1 MKLKIYQV
9 KEECLSRF
17 GFRRYDVA
25 RKNGFSLANY
35 DCVWSGDIDCD
46 TSLDGIY
53 RRFNRVDEDDC
64 ESLSGIG
71 FAGRSMSVSDV
82 IDLEGHMYYCDDFGW
97 IELKNEI

>member
-9 KEECLSRF
+9 KKECLHQF

-25 RKNGFSLANY
+25 KERGFDLANY

-64 ESLSGIG
+64 EFLDEIG
-71 FAGRSMSVSDV
+71 FTGHSMSVSDI
-82 IDLEGHMYYCDDFGW
+82 IDLEDHMYYCDTFGW
-97 IELKNEI
+97 VELNKEI